1 VNGARDRKHAEAY
14 REMEVHLCDCLR
26 MAQITAGLM
35 SDTDDGTDPKL
46 VFAVFHLVEMIE
58 GLQER
63 YMTDFDANASKV
75 EEPSTGRT

>member
-1 VNGARDRKHAEAY
+1 
-14 REMEVHLCDCLR
+14 

-35 SDTDDGTDPKL
+35 SDTDDGTGPKL

-63 YMTDFDANASKV
+63 YMADFDANASKV
-75 EEPSTGRT
+75 EEPSAGRT